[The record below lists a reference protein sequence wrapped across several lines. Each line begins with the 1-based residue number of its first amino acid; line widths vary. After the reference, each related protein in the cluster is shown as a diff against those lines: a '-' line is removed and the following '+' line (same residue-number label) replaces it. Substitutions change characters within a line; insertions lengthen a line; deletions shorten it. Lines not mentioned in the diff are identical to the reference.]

1 MLRRAFSLLRW
12 KTPHHAS
19 SKCGQAVMLLLALI
33 LAMAAMAFWVIDT
46 HHAVL
51 ARLRAQDAGDPVAL
65 AAAKWQA
72 AGLNL
77 IGELNLIR
85 AFMLA
90 DDVDNLA
97 AASALYELQQRISL
111 VTPLLSLQAAQHTAR
126 LNRATPLPEAKD
138 FLRKCAQMVE
148 FPNFYPGATEDF
160 NNALETLLRQEEIYA
175 FPISAIYSDAST
187 LLSNQDF
194 YEAILGGDYC
204 WFWFNAYQM
213 LESYRSHRDFGP
225 VPEISTEIF
234 FSLDLQG
241 HSYSLNELYRAHY
254 RDGEMETIAQQ
265 MNELLHELDHPLLP
279 DNPPTDEPFQII
291 EAHTLLPWMAYGAA
305 WKPWEQM
312 HQAYLPLRADVRDEY
327 DVLGAFTAISI
338 ERNHYPWLTVA
349 KPFGSVGGEPP
360 RTNELIL
367 GGFDAV
373 RLVPV
378 DSTDATLRAFNPE
391 WLRHLYHH
399 IREYSQSGRT
409 FGGCRYCN
417 ALVKW
422 DNPAY
427 RTTVSTWLSL
437 HGHTCRRPK
446 PGRGPS
452 GGSHYA
458 H

>member
-1 MLRRAFSLLRW
+1 MPWRKCSPFRTKQMRC
-12 KTPHHAS
+12 AS
-19 SKCGQAVMLLLALI
+19 SRCGQAVLLLLALI

-97 AASALYELQQRISL
+97 DAHALYELQQRISL

-126 LNRATPLPEAKD
+126 LNHATPLPEAKA
-138 FLRKCAQMVE
+138 FLRECARVVE
-148 FPNFYPGATEDF
+148 FPNFYPEASEDF
-160 NNALETLLRQEEIYA
+160 NAALETLLRQEEIYA
-175 FPISAIYSDAST
+175 FPISAIFPET
-187 LLSNQDF
+187 NNLLGNQDF
-194 YEAILGGDYC
+194 YEAILSDDYC
-204 WFWFNAYQM
+204 WFWFYAYQF
-213 LESYRSHRDFGP
+213 LGSYRSHQDFGP

-234 FSLDLQG
+234 FSLGLQG
-241 HSYSLNELYRAHY
+241 LPYSLNELYRAHY

-265 MNELLHELDHPLLP
+265 MNEQLHELDHPLLP
-279 DNPPTDEPFQII
+279 DNPPTDAPFQLI
-291 EAHTLLPWMAYGAA
+291 EANTLLPWMAYGAA

-327 DVLGAFTAISI
+327 DVLGAFAAISI

-349 KPFGSVGGEPP
+349 KPFGSVNGEPP
-360 RTNELIL
+360 RTNDLLL
-367 GGFDAV
+367 GGFDIV
-373 RLVPV
+373 RLIPV

-391 WLRHLYHH
+391 WFRHLYHH
-399 IREYSQSGRT
+399 IHEYSHSGRT
-409 FGGCRYCN
+409 FEGCRYCR
-417 ALVKW
+417 ALIKW